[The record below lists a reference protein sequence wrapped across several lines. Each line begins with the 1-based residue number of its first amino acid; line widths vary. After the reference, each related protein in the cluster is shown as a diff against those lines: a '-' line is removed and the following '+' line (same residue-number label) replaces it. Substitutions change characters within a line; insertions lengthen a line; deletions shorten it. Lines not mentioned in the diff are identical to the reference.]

1 MPEVKIYEVKEPY
14 IEIRCSLG
22 EGPYWEEE
30 TNTVRFLDV
39 EKQEIHR
46 VDINKGPSSHK
57 LIKKL
62 DISIG
67 CTADIEGNDKEF
79 IFGGKYGYG
88 VANKETGDYRW
99 VKKVW
104 SEDEIKEKKHEKFR
118 GNDGAVDSQGRFWA
132 GFMFDPLVEEMRS
145 DGAVFRLNPDMS
157 LDRPLSDI
165 CIPNGTTW
173 NKSDDTMFFAD
184 SPDEII
190 YQFDYD
196 QETGSVTNRRP
207 FFTMPKDK
215 KYGENAVPDGHCI
228 DEEGY
233 MWTALH
239 DGGRVLRI
247 SPQGE
252 VVAEIRLPTSQV
264 TCPCFVGTQLF
275 ITSAGGGSPS
285 GEDGKPVD
293 RFAGSCFL
301 VDVGVRGL
309 KRFKFK
315 GGEQIE
321 GGKADGKVV
330 GE

>member
-1 MPEVKIYEVKEPY
+1 
-14 IEIRCSLG
+14 
-22 EGPYWEEE
+22 
-30 TNTVRFLDV
+30 VRFLDV

-196 QETGSVTNRRP
+196 QKTGSVTNRRP